1 MFKFKVLDHKM
12 KFLNK
17 NCFPRKK
24 VSRICLIVERKFSV
38 NHFEKSNKMEQEKSN
53 KNSLKESNYNQNKF
67 SIAEIPTF
75 SQIKESGV
83 QEKLGSGFT
92 SIHVKRCAISPR
104 QARFFLV
111 ILPRGS

>member
-1 MFKFKVLDHKM
+1 MDEAARATM
-12 KFLNK
+12 GT
-17 NCFPRKK
+17 RKAT
-24 VSRICLIVERKFSV
+24 EAFSTT
-38 NHFEKSNKMEQEKSN
+38 SN
-53 KNSLKESNYNQNKF
+53 NYNQNKF

-83 QEKLGSGFT
+83 REKLGSGFT

-104 QARFFLV
+104 QARFFLF

>member
-1 MFKFKVLDHKM
+1 
-12 KFLNK
+12 
-17 NCFPRKK
+17 
-24 VSRICLIVERKFSV
+24 
-38 NHFEKSNKMEQEKSN
+38 MEQEKSN

-83 QEKLGSGFT
+83 REKLGSGLT
-92 SIHVKRCAISPR
+92 SIRFANSPR